1 MHATHL
7 MKTEQL
13 QQLIS
18 DRSDQSTSLVRLVD
32 KIAQHMGT
40 TPVRPVP
47 LIGQIDTPG
56 KLPSSKIARNHLET
70 F

>member
-1 MHATHL
+1 

-47 LIGQIDTPG
+47 LIGQIDTTW
-56 KLPSSKIARNHLET
+56 ET
-70 F
+70 A

>member
-47 LIGQIDTPG
+47 LIGQIDTTW
-56 KLPSSKIARNHLET
+56 ET
-70 F
+70 A